1 MTDKNTPQTPQEP
14 RRGPRTWEEVL
25 APSYTSEPAS
35 ERSQRLSKPRW
46 LQREQAK
53 DLTGQVRS

>member
-1 MTDKNTPQTPQEP
+1 MTDKNTPQKPQEP

-35 ERSQRLSKPRW
+35 ERSQRLQRPRW
-46 LQREQAK
+46 LDRAAK
-53 DLTGQVRS
+53 DLTGDLKR